1 MSLHRKYTNT
11 IDEILQTSW
20 VYNPCWWR
28 YDKHPMY
35 IYMYILFD
43 ISIYIYIIWYVYI
56 YIHNEFIIVY
66 VVLSQNG
73 LVCKFMY
80 ILSPCICKHMPVV
93 WCHCRWNH
101 WCYGHKRLLVRF
113 ATYRWCSHWNT
124 HLLVI
129 FFDYQRVIF
138 IESVVIQWRISIFH
152 HMFCC
157 WLNPKLNHV

>member
-1 MSLHRKYTNT
+1 MRFYKHLGYTIPVGGGMTNT
-11 IDEILQTSW
+11 Q
-20 VYNPCWWR
+20 C
-28 YDKHPMY
+28 
-35 IYMYILFD
+35 
-43 ISIYIYIIWYVYI
+43 ISICIYYLIYLYLYIYIIWYVYIYI

-124 HLLVI
+124 HLLGI